1 MMLIIIYLGTAI
13 LAATICALAVV
24 LYNLVN
30 GALG

>member
-1 MMLIIIYLGTAI
+1 MMLISIYLGTAI
-13 LAATICALAVV
+13 LAATIYALAVV